1 MAEFREIRDVFE
13 RDLNQ
18 IAVPPQSE
26 WFRVAPTERPMPK
39 WLLATT
45 AVAAIVV
52 ALVFGSYLYS
62 RLPAKPGPVLA
73 PPTPTATLPSGFA
86 EVGGRVTDAVSGAP
100 ISGVRVYFVNTD
112 QLGVLDAAA
121 KALTDASGRYQV
133 TVLPRAYRVL
143 FFSSRGGQIGVCP
156 TVCGPDPVVA
166 TPYEPLWWP
175 NGASESQGALLVVD
189 RDRSDVDASLREGH
203 EITGSFTFE
212 GKGVRAF
219 VVVHRAAPRDLVGV
233 TTTNTDGTF
242 RIAVSD
248 GTYYIEF
255 APLDRGPMG
264 GAWPADIVV
273 QGADAVGIN
282 RVEP

>member
-1 MAEFREIRDVFE
+1 MAEPGEIRDLFE
-13 RDLNQ
+13 RDLGQ
-18 IAVPPQSE
+18 IAIPPESE
-26 WFRVAPTERPMPK
+26 WFRAAPTERPIPK

-52 ALVFGSYLYS
+52 ALVLGSYLRS
-62 RLPAKPGPVLA
+62 RQPEPGGVLA
-73 PPTPTATLPSGFA
+73 PPTPTLPFGFA
-86 EVGGRVTDAVSGAP
+86 EVSGRVTDATSGAP
-100 ISGVRVYFVNTD
+100 IANVRVYFVNTD

-133 TVLPRAYRVL
+133 TVLPRTYRVL
-143 FFSSRGGQIGVCP
+143 FFSSRGGQMGVCP

-175 NGASESQGALLVVD
+175 NGASESQGALLMVD
-189 RDRSDVDASLREGH
+189 RDRTDVDGSLHEGH
-203 EITGSFTFE
+203 EIVGSFTFQ

-219 VVVHRAAPRDLVGV
+219 IVVYKAAPRDLVGV
-233 TTTNTDGTF
+233 GTTNTDGTF

-248 GTYYIEF
+248 GTYYVEF
-255 APLDRGPMG
+255 APLDRGPTG
-264 GAWPADIVV
+264 GAWPRDIVV